1 MLEEGKKIRAGEIV
15 SFVKV
20 HPFRFQ
26 GRQLTVKP
34 SSQSNIREI
43 NVDDYVRNLYSSLSQ
58 TFQPMEINL
67 EKAAATLS
75 EFT

>member
-1 MLEEGKKIRAGEIV
+1 MFNEGKKIQAGELV

-26 GRQLTVKP
+26 ERQLTVKP
-34 SSQSNIREI
+34 SSQAKMREI
-43 NVDDYVRNLYSSLSQ
+43 NIDDYVRNLYSSLSQ
-58 TFQPMEINL
+58 TFQPMGISL
-67 EKAAATLS
+67 EKAAATLA